1 MRKELKTK
9 AAALISGRINTNT
22 MFDLSEELKQQTRGL
37 SPIEALTFLAGSFP
51 GKIIFSTSFGWEDQ
65 VVTHMIFENNLPIK
79 VFTLETGRLFPE
91 TYYVWNRTMEIYG
104 QPIHAYYPRQDL
116 LEQMVT
122 KKGPNSFYES
132 VDNRKECCN
141 IRKVE
146 PLKRAL
152 AGNDIWIT
160 GIRAE
165 QSPNRQYMDNIEWD
179 EVNNLVKFHP
189 IYDWHLDQVKD
200 YIKLYNIPYNT
211 LHDRGFPSIG
221 CAPCTRAVQPGEDFR
236 AGRWW
241 WEDQSKKEC
250 GLHETHAAKL
260 VVS

>member
-1 MRKELKTK
+1 MSEVAENIKQKTV
-9 AAALISGRINTNT
+9 
-22 MFDLSEELKQQTRGL
+22 GL
-37 SPIEALTFLAGSFP
+37 EPVEALSLLANAFP

-65 VVTHMIFENNLPIK
+65 VITHMIFANKLPIK

-104 QPIHAYYPRQDL
+104 QPIHAYYPIGEL
-116 LEQMVT
+116 LEQMVST
-122 KKGPNSFYES
+122 KGPNSFYES
-132 VDNRKECCN
+132 VENRKECCG
-141 IRKVE
+141 IRKIE

-152 AGNDIWIT
+152 AGNECWIT

-165 QSPNRQYMDNIEWD
+165 QSETRQFMDNVEWD
-179 EVNNLVKFHP
+179 DQNNLVKFHP
-189 IYDWHLDQVKD
+189 IYNWTLDEVKD

-250 GLHETHAAKL
+250 GLHE
-260 VVS
+260 VQQG

>member
-1 MRKELKTK
+1 M
-9 AAALISGRINTNT
+9 N
-22 MFDLSEELKQQTRGL
+22 DLTEHIKQQTAGL
-37 SPIEALTFLAGSFP
+37 GALEALRQLADTYP

-65 VVTHMIFENNLPIK
+65 VITHMIFANKLPIK

-91 TYYVWNRTMEIYG
+91 TYYVWNRTLEMYG
-104 QPIHAYYPRQDL
+104 EQIHAYYPNAELVQ
-116 LEQMVT
+116 EMVS

-132 VDNRKECCN
+132 VENRKECCH
-141 IRKVE
+141 IRKIE

-152 AGNDIWIT
+152 AGNRLWIT

-165 QSPNRQYMDNIEWD
+165 QSANRQHMENVEWD
-179 EVNNLVKFHP
+179 EGNNLAKFHP
-189 IYDWHLDQVKD
+189 IYSWTLDEVKQ
-200 YIKLYNIPYNT
+200 YIREKNVPYNP

-250 GLHETHAAKL
+250 GLHSTEGDIDEETKEL
-260 VVS
+260 KPL